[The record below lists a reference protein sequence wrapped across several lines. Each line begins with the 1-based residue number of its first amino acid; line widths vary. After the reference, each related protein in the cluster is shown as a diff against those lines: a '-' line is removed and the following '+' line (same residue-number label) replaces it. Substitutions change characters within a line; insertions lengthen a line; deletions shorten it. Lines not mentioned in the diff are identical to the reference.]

1 MKWFYAVG
9 TLSMVVLSMFSLYEH
24 NISAFAGWLA
34 AFFGYI
40 APTMEKW
47 I

>member
-9 TLSMVVLSMFSLYEH
+9 TLLMLLLSMWELYEH

-34 AFFGYI
+34 AFLGYI
-40 APTMEKW
+40 EPTIEKW
-47 I
+47 L